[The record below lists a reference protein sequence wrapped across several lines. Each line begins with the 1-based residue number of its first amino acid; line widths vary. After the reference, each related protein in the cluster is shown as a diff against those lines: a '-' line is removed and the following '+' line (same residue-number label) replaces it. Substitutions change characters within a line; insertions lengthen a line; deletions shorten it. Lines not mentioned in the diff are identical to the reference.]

1 MVDLITILG
10 PTASGKTN
18 LACQLA
24 QIIQGEII
32 SADSRQI
39 YTGMDIGTGK
49 DIEEYSLSGNKI
61 PYHLIDIREPGYKYN
76 IWEYQSDFISAY
88 QQIVNNQHIPILC
101 GGSGLY
107 IETALRGNSYT
118 GIESNTDLRNE
129 LSSLSKSEITT
140 RWESISDELKAKL
153 NNNTLARTIRAI
165 EIDEFIKNNS
175 GWEAPIYPT
184 INYTIFGIDIEREKR
199 RSRITQRLSDRLNH
213 GLIEEV
219 VHLVEKGLA
228 YQDLD
233 YYGLEYRWVGQYLQ
247 SKITKKELFEGL
259 NIAIHQFSK
268 RQMTWFRRMEK
279 QGYQIIW
286 LDEAEPIDIKL
297 NIMLTHLSQNN
308 S

>member
-1 MVDLITILG
+1 LVDLITILG

>member
-1 MVDLITILG
+1 MG